1 MLRNDLSL
9 ADRQQPNAMKVAFVN
24 QPWDTISP
32 PVSAGSIP
40 IWTYETAKR
49 LSQSADVREIVI
61 YARRDPQQAAT
72 ETYEGIEYRR
82 VSVAGS
88 KLFVGL
94 AKLGSK
100 LSASF
105 RYLNSRLYFLP
116 YIMRVAADLRR
127 QQCDIVHI
135 HNFSQFVPIIRA
147 FNPQIKIVLHMHC
160 EWLTQF
166 KPEVIAPRLAK
177 TDRVFGCSQYITNK
191 VRERFPERF
200 PEGKAIACGM
210 ASLAPTH
217 QCQTV
222 FNGVDTYQFV
232 ASSKKTD
239 LNLLFVGRVSPEKGL
254 HTLVDAFLKIADD
267 FPTAQLY
274 IIGSLHQISSEFIVD
289 ISSDPLVRN
298 LASFHAVNYL
308 AHLKDKL
315 PPKISDRVIFTGS
328 LSHLSLE
335 TYFQEPDIL
344 INPSVSEA
352 FGMSLVEAMATSK
365 PTIATAVGGMPEI
378 VVQGKTGLVV
388 PPECPDEMAEAI
400 SRLLSDESLRM
411 RMGEAGRARAVE
423 MFSWEAIA
431 STLQDQYNHLLSTKD
446 SIPRN
451 STATQA
457 LQNSE
462 GVSL

>member
-1 MLRNDLSL
+1 
-9 ADRQQPNAMKVAFVN
+9 MKVAFVN

-49 LSQSADVREIVI
+49 LSQAAEVRKIVI
-61 YARRDPQQAAT
+61 YARRDSQQAAT

-82 VSVAGS
+82 VSVSGS
-88 KLFVGL
+88 KIFTGL

-100 LSASF
+100 LSDAF

-116 YIMRVAADLRR
+116 YSLRIAADLRQ

-147 FNPQIKIVLHMHC
+147 LNPQIKIVLHMHC

-166 KPEVIAPRLAK
+166 KPKVIAPRLAQ
-177 TDRVFGCSQYITNK
+177 TDLVISCSEYITNK
-191 VRERFPERF
+191 VRAQFPEQS
-200 PEGKAIACGM
+200 PKGKA
-210 ASLAPTH
+210 SPTY

-222 FNGVDTYQFV
+222 FNGVDTHQFA
-232 ASSKKTD
+232 ASHKTKD

-254 HTLVDAFLKIADD
+254 HTLIDAFLKIADN

-274 IIGSLHQISSEFIVD
+274 IVGSLHQISSEFIVD
-289 ISSDPLVRN
+289 ISDDPLVRN
-298 LASFHAVNYL
+298 LSSFHAVNYL

-315 PPKISDRVIFTGS
+315 PPQIASRIIFTGS
-328 LSHLSLE
+328 ISHLSLE
-335 TYFQEPDIL
+335 TYFQSADIL

-352 FGMSLVEAMATSK
+352 FGMSLVEAMATGK

-378 VVQGKTGLVV
+378 VVHGKTGLVV

-400 SRLLSDESLRM
+400 NQLLSDESLRE
-411 RMGEAGRARAVE
+411 RMGEAGRRRAVE
-423 MFSWEAIA
+423 LFSWEAIA
-431 STLQDQYNHLLSTKD
+431 ATLQSQYNTLLSNPEPL
-446 SIPRN
+446 SQN
-451 STATQA
+451 SVDKRPQA

-462 GVSL
+462 GVS